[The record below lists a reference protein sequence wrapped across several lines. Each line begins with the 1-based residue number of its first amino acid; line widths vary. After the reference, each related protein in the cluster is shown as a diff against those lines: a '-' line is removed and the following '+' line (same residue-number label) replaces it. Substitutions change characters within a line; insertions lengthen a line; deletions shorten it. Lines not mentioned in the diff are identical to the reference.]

1 MFYVIR
7 LHSTEHKEIF
17 KTITAWY
24 LSISDD
30 VEIRKIQTQ
39 QDELNRKLNEKIS
52 VDLSKF
58 QHAMNDILKQKQV
71 SQRKYFIQK
80 ISEEQEQAE
89 SSIKSGDLMGAMVHK
104 LTADWYSS
112 MVALL

>member
-1 MFYVIR
+1 M
-7 LHSTEHKEIF
+7 
-17 KTITAWY
+17 
-24 LSISDD
+24 SDD
-30 VEIRKIQTQ
+30 DSEIRKLQTQ

-58 QHAMNDILKQKQV
+58 QHAMDDIFKQKQV

-80 ISEEQEQAE
+80 IREEQEQAD
-89 SSIKSGDLMGAMVHK
+89 SSIKSGDLMSAMAHK